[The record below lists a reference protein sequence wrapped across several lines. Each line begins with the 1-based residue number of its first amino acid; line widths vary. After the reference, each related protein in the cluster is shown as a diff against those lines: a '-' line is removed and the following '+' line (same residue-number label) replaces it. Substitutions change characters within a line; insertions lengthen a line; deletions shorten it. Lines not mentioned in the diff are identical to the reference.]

1 MALTKYNYNSFD
13 LTTAASKGLAFN
25 SDADGFTTV
34 TEGSIVLIKT
44 LTASSSSNLTF
55 VDGTSDVVLDDT
67 YTSYMFKFINL
78 NFSNDASNFQV
89 NFRDGGSSYDAS
101 KTTNYGFAYHDE
113 DDGNTGATKD
123 DSMAIDAATSVAV
136 LGQSIGNGGDESLS
150 GSMYL
155 FNPASTTFQK
165 QFISSVNYY
174 QSTDR
179 AENAFV
185 GGYCDV
191 TAAIDAVQFTP
202 SAGTFD
208 TGDIKLYGI
217 KDS

>member
-13 LTTAASKGLAFN
+13 LTTAASKGLGFN
-25 SDADGFTTV
+25 SGANGFTTV

-44 LTASSSSNLTF
+44 LTASSSSDLTF
-55 VDGTSDVVLDDT
+55 VNGTSDVVLDDT
-67 YTSYMFKFINL
+67 YTSYMFKFISL

-113 DDGNTGATKD
+113 DDGAQGITRD
-123 DSMAIDAATSVAV
+123 DSRAIDAATAVAV
-136 LGQSIGNGGDESLS
+136 LGQNIGNGSDESLS

-155 FNPASTTFQK
+155 FNPANTTFQK

-174 QSTDR
+174 QNSDR
-179 AENAFV
+179 SENVFV